1 MTTSLNLMGFFWAH
15 VSELALAAMLI
26 LLRAS
31 LEAAA
36 SVAVL
41 HLQQVAFQGEAVTLS
56 SGGDPSSELASIKW
70 SVFFNQTWIATFH
83 GGKINT
89 ERFFLFRGR
98 LALNA
103 SSGDLTIRNVSQEDA
118 MEYSVELVDTEKR
131 SVERVVTLVVKR
143 HLQKP
148 SIRTLFSVHSDG
160 GCWVGLRCLSSDL
173 DSNLSWMFEPP
184 LVTAYIMSD
193 HNGKAV
199 VLAAL
204 ANRNVAHFTC
214 TSIRNLENV
223 SDSIRV
229 ECAMA
234 SEWRPRERNS
244 LFILAGIVSGG
255 VLLTVM
261 LKSVRG
267 QENEEGRGAKKEDNG

>member
-1 MTTSLNLMGFFWAH
+1 MARVLLFR
-15 VSELALAAMLI
+15 ELVLASMLVF
-26 LLRAS
+26 LRAS

-36 SVAVL
+36 SVL
-41 HLQQVAFQGEAVTLS
+41 HLQQVAYQGEAVTLS
-56 SGGDPSSELASIKW
+56 SGSDPSRELASIKW

-118 MEYSVELVDTEKR
+118 VDYSVELVDTEKR
-131 SVERVVTLVVKR
+131 SVERVVKLVVKR

-148 SIRTLFSVHSDG
+148 NIRTLFSVHSDG
-160 GCWVGLRCLSSDL
+160 GCWVGLRCLSPDL
-173 DSNLSWMFEPP
+173 DANLSWMVKPP
-184 LVTAYIMSD
+184 LGTAYNMCD
-193 HNGKAV
+193 QDGKGGV
-199 VLAAL
+199 VLASL
-204 ANRNVAHFTC
+204 AFRDITHFTC
-214 TSIRNLENV
+214 TSSRNPENV

-234 SEWRPRERNS
+234 SGWRPRERNS
-244 LFILAGIVSGG
+244 LFVLAGIVSGG
-255 VLLTVM
+255 ILLTVM
-261 LKSVRG
+261 LRCSRG
-267 QENEEGRGAKKEDNG
+267 